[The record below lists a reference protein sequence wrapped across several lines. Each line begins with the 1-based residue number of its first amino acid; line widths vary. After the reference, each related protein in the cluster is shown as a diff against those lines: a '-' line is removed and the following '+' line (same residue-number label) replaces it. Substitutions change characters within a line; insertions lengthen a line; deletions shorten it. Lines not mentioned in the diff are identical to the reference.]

1 MKHFV
6 SRQSVSFLDSVEISR
21 LKRRRCWWWTHE
33 LAAFHVSSLLQAR
46 RIFGPKRDEATG
58 EWSLMICTPHPI
70 LFG

>member
-46 RIFGPKRDEATG
+46 RIFEPKRDEATG